1 MTNELSKAIM
11 NKSKLKDRYT
21 KWLSHET
28 FLAFKK
34 QKNICKNLN
43 KKTKKNYFSKITSN
57 GVIGNKQ
64 FWNTVKPFLTSKGFL
79 QNKDT
84 VLHIHDKTI
93 TNCNSN

>member
-43 KKTKKNYFSKITSN
+43 K
-57 GVIGNKQ
+57 
-64 FWNTVKPFLTSKGFL
+64 
-79 QNKDT
+79 DT
-84 VLHIHDKTI
+84 ALHIHDKTI